1 MGGSAQ
7 AGLVGRGRGG
17 GRGSGPA
24 DQVGGNEA
32 SEPTAMSVE
41 AAGRK
46 AVGRGRRVV
55 NGSGAR
61 LGVGWSPS
69 GLVSRLGS
77 GVAGDGGA
85 VCWCWWSCLV
95 PWRELGVPVARASAR
110 RARPCSRAAERARPP
125 APGPAPTHARSSW
138 VPSRGAVS
146 RPAGLLEQRSMTDE
160 AQRSPDDPFGGHSRG
175 GVTSELRLRRRPTAR
190 QGPRPSYP
198 PTSARGARCSPAR
211 PSTGPSRAVS
221 CSHPESVRGCESRR
235 RSSAAG

>member
-1 MGGSAQ
+1 M
-7 AGLVGRGRGG
+7 
-17 GRGSGPA
+17 
-24 DQVGGNEA
+24 GGNEA

-41 AAGRK
+41 AAGREGSRAGK
-46 AVGRGRRVV
+46 ASSGTGAGRV
-55 NGSGAR
+55 

-69 GLVSRLGS
+69 DLVSRLGS

-85 VCWCWWSCLV
+85 LCWCWWSCLV
-95 PWRELGVPVARASAR
+95 PWRELGVRVARASAPEGPSLLTGGR
-110 RARPCSRAAERARPP
+110 TRAAAHSW
-125 APGPAPTHARSSW
+125 PAPTHARSPW

-221 CSHPESVRGCESRR
+221 CSHPESVRGCESRS